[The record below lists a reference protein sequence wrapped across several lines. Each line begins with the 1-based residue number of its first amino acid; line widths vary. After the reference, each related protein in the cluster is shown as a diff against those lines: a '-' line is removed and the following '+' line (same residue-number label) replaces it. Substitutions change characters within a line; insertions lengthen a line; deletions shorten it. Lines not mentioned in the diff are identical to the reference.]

1 MNEFNT
7 CFIHLYHIVC
17 SPSNTAWIMWLCTRT
32 CLFLPFPHVQT
43 CIPSLNPGKKDTKIF
58 LKKGQEYKFSTCT
71 FYRKRAYFIFSNK
84 IYVLASEWNNTFTMK
99 IFIVWKQQTLVSY
112 VVYCPTPFKIWRKP
126 VLKSNKPKIQYFDVQ
141 CGIKIFNII
150 LLIGL
155 YVFVE
160 INYIF
165 NILFMSCMPLIRWTL
180 NSTDKI
186 VSSKK
191 VN

>member
-1 MNEFNT
+1 MNL
-7 CFIHLYHIVC
+7 ILVLYIYITLFAVLQILHELCDCVQEHAC
-17 SPSNTAWIMWLCTRT
+17 SYRFHMSRLAFQVWILE
-32 CLFLPFPHVQT
+32 
-43 CIPSLNPGKKDTKIF
+43 KKTQNF
-58 LKKGQEYKFSTCT
+58 FFKKGQEYKFSTCT

-126 VLKSNKPKIQYFDVQ
+126 VLKSNKPKIQYLDVQ